1 MLPLL
6 GLALG
11 LQLPCVRN
19 GPSQLSGATSPG
31 VIGRRELGALAGMAV
46 LTLANRECSA
56 YDSIPTID
64 PNFGDLEQKRRD
76 QAKEI
81 SANKAMLKPYLDK
94 FIGAF
99 DEKSFEAASDNLA
112 VWIINQGKLPTGIDP
127 RSVRDVIQTTYESM
141 PTFSYKCK
149 TTRNGICYTKGPA
162 VETAY
167 TGVINELR
175 RSASRASGK
184 GALISDGI
192 SAANSAAF

>member
-64 PNFGDLEQKRRD
+64 PNFGDLEQKRKD

-81 SANKAMLKPYLDK
+81 SANKAMIKPYLDK

-112 VWIINQGKLPTGIDP
+112 VRCLLYAAHPVRARMNLAPARRGQVWIIKQGKLPTGIDP

-141 PTFSYKCK
+141 PT
-149 TTRNGICYTKGPA
+149 
-162 VETAY
+162 
-167 TGVINELR
+167 
-175 RSASRASGK
+175 
-184 GALISDGI
+184 
-192 SAANSAAF
+192 

>member
-11 LQLPCVRN
+11 LQLPCARN
-19 GPSQLSGATSPG
+19 GPSQLSGAASPG

-46 LTLANRECSA
+46 LTLANRDCSA

-64 PNFGDLEQKRRD
+64 PTFVDLEQKRRD

-81 SANKAMLKPYLDK
+81 SENKAMIKPYLDK

-112 VWIINQGKLPTGIDP
+112 VSCNA
-127 RSVRDVIQTTYESM
+127 
-141 PTFSYKCK
+141 C
-149 TTRNGICYTKGPA
+149 C
-162 VETAY
+162 
-167 TGVINELR
+167 
-175 RSASRASGK
+175 ASRVRTRKYRARAPWSGVDHQT
-184 GALISDGI
+184 GQ
-192 SAANSAAF
+192 AAYRNRPAQCARRDPDDI